1 MQLYTSSLTQYNRLP
16 TREVAIGHLLLGNF
30 NPIRVQTMTTTDTMD
45 TIATVEQSIRCIE
58 AGAEL
63 VRITAPSKKEA
74 ENLQNIK
81 DELRKRGYTTPLI
94 ADIHFTPNA
103 AEIAARIVEK
113 VRVNPG
119 NYVDK
124 KKFEFIEYTDADY
137 VEEIDRIRER
147 FTPLVKICK
156 EYGTAMRIGT
166 NHGSLSDRIMSR
178 YGDTPMGMVESAME
192 FLRIARGE
200 SYHNIILSMKSSNP
214 QVMVQAYRL
223 LIQQMQ
229 SEFNE
234 CYPLHL
240 GVTEA
245 GDGEDGRVKSAA
257 GIGTLL
263 EDGIGDTIRVS
274 LTEDPE
280 FEIPVC
286 KDLVKRYSPPT
297 PQRGDLEKTL
307 NPSVSSI
314 PPSGGG
320 GAIPPLEGGEAS
332 LPYSPFEYR
341 RRPTFEVGNIGAKHV
356 PVVIA
361 DFSKLESI
369 TPKSLQSIGY
379 SYNESTDKWNIG
391 DAAADYIFTGNHVVD
406 FALPGTLKVIVYPAA
421 WQQIVIKEDDVNPPQ
436 KYLPIYQDSGYADA
450 KVKSSVMNF
459 VMIDCFNT
467 SEQHDFTYMDSLA
480 NDPTVVICLS
490 STNQHAMPAVRRMF
504 IELMNRKIDN
514 PVVLICDSKWQ
525 TADEHLIH
533 FATECGA
540 LLLDG
545 FGDGISLGLSS
556 NTSTQA
562 DVNASGRNYLV
573 NQNTEQFLNST
584 AFTILQATRTR
595 ISKTEYISCP
605 SCGRT
610 LFDLQETTAKIRSVT
625 NHLKG
630 VKIAIM
636 GCIVNGPGEMADAD
650 FGYVGSGI
658 GKITLYKGKEVVKR
672 NVPSEIAVTE
682 LVQLL
687 KESDVWVEEKEMA

>member
-1 MQLYTSSLTQYNRLP
+1 MRLK
-16 TREVAIGHLLLGNF
+16 TLEVKIGDLLLGNG

-63 VRITAPSKKEA
+63 IRITAPSKYEA
-74 ENLQNIK
+74 ENLLNIK
-81 DELRKRGYTTPLI
+81 NELRRRGYSTPMV

-124 KKFEFIEYTDADY
+124 KKFEFIEYTDLEY
-137 VEEIDRIRER
+137 GEEIERIRER

-192 FLRIARGE
+192 FLRIARNE
-200 SYHNIILSMKSSNP
+200 SYHNIVLSMKSSNP

-223 LIQQMQ
+223 LVKQME

-245 GDGEDGRVKSAA
+245 GDGEDGRIKSAV

-263 EDGIGDTIRVS
+263 EEGIGDTIRVS

-280 FEIPVC
+280 LEIPVC
-286 KDLVKRYSPPT
+286 KNIVKRYETDHHIVDSNENITLPPV
-297 PQRGDLEKTL
+297 D
-307 NPSVSSI
+307 V
-314 PPSGGG
+314 
-320 GAIPPLEGGEAS
+320 
-332 LPYSPFEYR
+332 LPYDQYNYTR
-341 RRPTFEVGNIGAKHV
+341 RKTYEVGNIGAGHV

-361 DFSKLESI
+361 DLSKLETI
-369 TPKSLQSIGY
+369 TPADLLNVGY
-379 SYNESTDKWNIG
+379 RYDDSTDKWHIS
-391 DAAADYIFTGNHVVD
+391 DAAADYIFTGQPELE
-406 FALPGTLKVIVYPAA
+406 FALPGTLKVITWPNHWLTASD
-421 WQQIVIKEDDVNPPQ
+421 KT
-436 KYLPIYQDSGYADA
+436 KYFPIYAGSGFVSAE
-450 KVKSSVMNF
+450 VKSDKQNF
-459 VMIDCFNT
+459 VMIDCFSTPGYAEEVEWLNII
-467 SEQHDFTYMDSLA
+467 A
-480 NDPTVVICLS
+480 NDPTVIICLS
-490 STNQHAMPAVRRMF
+490 SQNREAMPAVHRMF
-504 IELMNRKIDN
+504 VELLNRKITN
-514 PVVLICDSKWQ
+514 PVIIIVDSFHN
-525 TADEHLIH
+525 TIGEHLIH
-533 FATECGA
+533 YSTEAGA
-540 LLLDG
+540 LFLDG
-545 FGDGISLGLSS
+545 FGDGICLGMTSQSYSDENLKKTLFKDEGRIYRS
-556 NTSTQA
+556 NQT
-562 DVNASGRNYLV
+562 V
-573 NQNTEQFLNST
+573 EQFLNNT
-584 AFTILQATRTR
+584 AFSILQATRTR
-595 ISKTEYISCP
+595 ISRTEYISCP

-630 VKIAIM
+630 LKIAVM

-650 FGYVGSGI
+650 FGYVGSGP

-672 NVPSEIAVTE
+672 SVNSDIAVEE
-682 LVQLL
+682 LVNLL
-687 KESDVWVEEKEMA
+687 KEHGAWIEPGSN

>member
-1 MQLYTSSLTQYNRLP
+1 MEYYCPSLTQISRLK
-16 TREVAIGHLLLGNF
+16 TREVTIGQVKIGNGH
-30 NPIRVQTMTTTDTMD
+30 PIRVQTMTTTDTLD
-45 TIATVEQSIRCIE
+45 TMATVEQTIRCIE

-74 ENLQNIK
+74 ENLLNIK
-81 DELRKRGYTTPLI
+81 NELRARGYDTPI
-94 ADIHFTPNA
+94 VADIHFTPNA

-113 VRVNPG
+113 VRINPG

-124 KKFEFIEYTDADY
+124 KKFELIEYSDQDY
-137 VEEIDRIRER
+137 AEEIERITER
-147 FTPLVKICK
+147 FTPLVLICK
-156 EYGTAMRIGT
+156 EHGTAMRIGT

-192 FLRIARGE
+192 FLRIARAND
-200 SYHNIILSMKSSNP
+200 YHNIVLSMKASNP

-229 SEFNE
+229 LEFNE

-286 KDLVKRYSPPT
+286 RDLVKRYTQAEDSASVHHTSLGIIPPVQKLT
-297 PQRGDLEKTL
+297 YNPFVYKRR
-307 NPSVSSI
+307 PSVAVSNV
-314 PPSGGG
+314 
-320 GAIPPLEGGEAS
+320 GAQQ
-332 LPYSPFEYR
+332 
-341 RRPTFEVGNIGAKHV
+341 V
-356 PVVIA
+356 PIVIA
-361 DFSKLESI
+361 DFSKIEKIEPVHL
-369 TPKSLQSIGY
+369 TSIGY
-379 SYNESTDKWNIG
+379 TYDAVTDKWNIG
-391 DAAADYIFTGNHVVD
+391 DQAADYIFTGHQLIH
-406 FALPGTLKVIVYPAA
+406 FELPGTLKVIVYPATWA
-421 WQQIVIKEDDVNPPQ
+421 AQNTSD
-436 KYLPIYQDSGYADA
+436 KYIPIFDIAGYNSETP
-450 KVKSSVMNF
+450 KHTKQNF
-459 VMIDCFNT
+459 VMMDCFSDETPIN
-467 SEQHDFTYMDSLA
+467 DFTHLERIA
-480 NDPTVVICLS
+480 NDPTAILCLS
-490 STNQHAMPAVRRMF
+490 SKHKNAMPAVRRMF
-504 IELMNRKIDN
+504 MALQEKQINN
-514 PVVLICDSKWQ
+514 PVVITVDSDWN
-525 TADEHLIH
+525 TTDEHLIH
-533 FATECGA
+533 FATEAGA

-545 FGDGISLGLSS
+545 FGDGLCLGLTSKS
-556 NTSTQA
+556 YAAQTANTSKDT
-562 DVNASGRNYLV
+562 SGRNY
-573 NQNTEQFLNST
+573 NSNASIEAFINAT

-610 LFDLQETTAKIRSVT
+610 LFNLQETTAKIRSVT

-650 FGYVGSGI
+650 FGYVGSGP
-658 GKITLYKGKEVVKR
+658 GKITLYKGKEVVKK
-672 NVPSEIAVTE
+672 NVDSEIAVDE
-682 LVQLL
+682 LIHLL
-687 KESDVWVEEKEMA
+687 KEHDAWVDPA